1 MGGERGGICAE
12 GRRAHHRGTCV
23 VLGVSVPSLH
33 TASRTSPVHV
43 QDSSWEQDHHPL
55 WHCLHSSCCRG
66 PGFKGAHPHP
76 GQHKSCPP
84 APACQDEGGGSIFEL
99 QTDVLHNELKWWP
112 DQLRTENQFEDILA
126 AIKQFEDHL
135 AAVQQQSRWRYD
147 YDSPDED
154 ERNEFYFSCR

>member
-84 APACQDEGGGSIFEL
+84 APACQDEGGQFNNKADGVMTTTRLMRTRGMSSTSVADE
-99 QTDVLHNELKWWP
+99 VLHK
-112 DQLRTENQFEDILA
+112 
-126 AIKQFEDHL
+126 
-135 AAVQQQSRWRYD
+135 
-147 YDSPDED
+147 
-154 ERNEFYFSCR
+154 